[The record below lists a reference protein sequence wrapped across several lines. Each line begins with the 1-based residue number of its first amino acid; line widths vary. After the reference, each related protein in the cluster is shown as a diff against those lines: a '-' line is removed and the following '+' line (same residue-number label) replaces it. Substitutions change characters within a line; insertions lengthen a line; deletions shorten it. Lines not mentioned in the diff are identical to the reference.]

1 MKPRTEQ
8 KLLEAYDQL
17 QTTAAFLYEAM
28 REAAEIEDHLDAS
41 LLEAMADKIFE
52 EAENI
57 NTLIS
62 EWRND
67 DRPESQG

>member
-1 MKPRTEQ
+1 MTPKTRQ

-17 QTTAAFLYEAM
+17 QATAAFLYEAM
-28 REAAEIEDHLDAS
+28 QEAAESEDHLGAS

-57 NTLIS
+57 NTLVS
-62 EWRND
+62 EWRDN
-67 DRPESQG
+67 DRPES